1 MGGAD
6 AHSRPRSDRLSK
18 LPDKT
23 TTLLKEKLRRDEF
36 YPLEEDVNA
45 IATEDLRAI
54 VTGGA
59 RGIGGA
65 TARLL
70 AEDGASVLIADV
82 LEEEGR
88 ALAAELGPRV
98 RFRRLDVTRA
108 DEWAD
113 TVAEAERNFGSL
125 NALFN
130 NAGIL
135 ATGSVVDCTPEAFRR
150 VIDVN
155 LVGMFLG
162 IRAAAPALKRAG
174 GGVIVNT
181 SSTAGLIGYSAMPA
195 YVASKWGV
203 RGLTKAA
210 ALDLAGDAIRVASVH
225 PGPIRT
231 PMTAGMS
238 DEVAAAQPIP
248 RFGEPDEIARLVR
261 FLMTE
266 ATYSTG
272 SEFVADGGAVTG
284 QVLPLPN

>member
-1 MGGAD
+1 MA
-6 AHSRPRSDRLSK
+6 
-18 LPDKT
+18 
-23 TTLLKEKLRRDEF
+23 
-36 YPLEEDVNA
+36 
-45 IATEDLRAI
+45 ATSTGQLHVL

-70 AEDGASVLIADV
+70 AEEGASVLIADV
-82 LEEEGR
+82 LDAEGR

-98 RFRRLDVTRA
+98 RYRRLDVTRA
-108 DEWAD
+108 EEWDAA
-113 TVAEAERNFGSL
+113 VAEAERDFGPL

-135 ATGSVVDCTPEAFRR
+135 STGGIGDCTPEDFRR
-150 VIDVN
+150 VIEVN

-162 IRAAAPALKRAG
+162 LRAAAPALKRAG
-174 GGVIVNT
+174 GGTIVNT
-181 SSTAGLIGYSAMPA
+181 SSTAGLIGYAGMPA

-210 ALDLAGDAIRVASVH
+210 ALDLAADRIRVVSVH

-231 PMTAGMS
+231 PMTEGMS
-238 DEVAAAQPIP
+238 DSVAGAQPIP
-248 RFGEPDEIARLVR
+248 RFGEPDEVARLVR

-272 SEFVADGGAVTG
+272 SEFVVDGGAMTG
-284 QVLPLPN
+284 QVLPLMG